1 MRHVTGRRTIYGQ
14 NDMRTGEYPKFAH
27 IILIQSK
34 SIKNVIKINVFNV
47 FNKKCS
53 GKCRAILVKHPHAR
67 INNESDSKMY
77 DQ

>member
-1 MRHVTGRRTIYGQ
+1 MRHVTGRRTISGQ

-47 FNKKCS
+47 FNKKCHQ
-53 GKCRAILVKHPHAR
+53 KCQATRAKHPNAR
-67 INNESDSKMY
+67 ISF
-77 DQ
+77 QFLFLQLVT